1 MEMHNPE
8 NTPPQHVLEYGY
20 TAADWHWHPNGGGWV
35 HRTAFVADTAYVGPN
50 AVVSG
55 DAVVFGNAR
64 VLGYAMVLDR
74 AVVFGNAEVYG
85 HAVVSGSAWVG
96 DNAEVSGTAKVCDN
110 AWVFGDAE
118 VGDNAEVSGSA
129 RIFGFAVVNGDAKV
143 FGSAVV
149 SGDAVVCGSARVYS
163 GEWKVSP
170 PYIQGTRHALTLSS
184 FTEITIGCQ
193 THPIP
198 YWLECGEAIGRGH
211 GYSDA
216 EIAEYQLHIEH
227 LARMAERLGA
237 DNLLLSRK
245 EEQK

>member
-1 MEMHNPE
+1 
-8 NTPPQHVLEYGY
+8 
-20 TAADWHWHPNGGGWV
+20 
-35 HRTAFVADTAYVGPN
+35 
-50 AVVSG
+50 
-55 DAVVFGNAR
+55 
-64 VLGYAMVLDR
+64 
-74 AVVFGNAEVYG
+74 
-85 HAVVSGSAWVG
+85 
-96 DNAEVSGTAKVCDN
+96 
-110 AWVFGDAE
+110 
-118 VGDNAEVSGSA
+118 
-129 RIFGFAVVNGDAKV
+129 
-143 FGSAVV
+143 
-149 SGDAVVCGSARVYS
+149 
-163 GEWKVSP
+163 VSP